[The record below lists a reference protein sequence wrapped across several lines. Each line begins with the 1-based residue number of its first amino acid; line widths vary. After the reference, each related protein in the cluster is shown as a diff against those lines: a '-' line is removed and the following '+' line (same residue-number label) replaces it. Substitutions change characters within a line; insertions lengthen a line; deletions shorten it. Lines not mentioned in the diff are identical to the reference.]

1 MIVTVNL
8 DGNSSLE
15 NISLG
20 DYHPPSAGD
29 DVSLSQQTSERVD
42 CFIHGGCGSDVM
54 EQPEVFE
61 AVSIFDPNAEIPRAH
76 EVCVTYVNGSFQT
89 LLEAQHES
97 LYLSEVRGEPVRL
110 LYNSGWGGGGGRSR
124 LLRRPV
130 VSCSSP
136 LCQALIESLK
146 YFFSHPDNQHR
157 HHTII
162 FYGDGGA
169 IVNEVLRHVPYGDR
183 VRVIGI
189 APTTYVTGSNAA
201 HFRVSGDM
209 TTLLDSAGFA
219 RSNVTTL
226 AYSSGAE
233 GLFLPSLRCPS
244 YVWALRLAHHSSSGE
259 SSSES
264 MLPLASNQI
273 SLVEIGHG
281 QGAFERLSEL
291 LQLGETS
298 SEVEFNFTPQSRS
311 DILLSS
317 IFCIFRV
324 CGLLQEYIIVSV
336 TYAPDVYVSYVIIF
350 GYTLNLLRYFLL
362 LLTNRRSVR
371 DAYRSLRLIAHGL
384 TPLIF
389 LVTIVDNLNCVRRY
403 GNPFPIL
410 QAIFVVAS
418 TLSGSVIFMELL
430 RNCFRGLRGRIQT
443 TILQRLTGA
452 PQESQVVV
460 RSVDGNRIGA
470 VQAIM
475 GVAHGIFLSTV
486 VGILNS
492 IVMQVPSTLGRS
504 NTTDANDTGLYSN
517 HLHNASLAWQTGDV
531 LAVSQTISL
540 FMCLIV
546 FIANIIV
553 LVGLVS
559 NNRRR

>member
-1 MIVTVNL
+1 MVVTVNL
-8 DGNSSLE
+8 ESSSSLE

-20 DYHPPSAGD
+20 DYHPPSINIEA
-29 DVSLSQQTSERVD
+29 SLSQETSERVN
-42 CFIHGGCGSDVM
+42 CFIHGGCGSDVR
-54 EQPEVFE
+54 EHAEVFE

-76 EVCVTYVNGSFQT
+76 EVCVTYVNGSAQT
-89 LLEAQHES
+89 LVEAQGES

-110 LYNSGWGGGGGRSR
+110 LYNSGWGGGGVCSR

-136 LCQALIESLK
+136 LCQALLECLK
-146 YFFSHPDNQHR
+146 HFFSHPNNQHR

-169 IVNEVLRHVPYGDR
+169 IVDEVLRHTPYGER
-183 VRVIGI
+183 VKVIGI
-189 APTTYVTGSNAA
+189 APTTYVTGGNAA
-201 HFRVSGDM
+201 HFRVSGDV
-209 TTLLDSAGFA
+209 TTLFDSAGFA

-233 GLFLPSLRCPS
+233 GLFFPSVRCPS
-244 YVWALRLAHHSSSGE
+244 YIWALRLSHHSSSGE

-264 MLPLASNQI
+264 MSPLASHQI

-281 QGAFERLSEL
+281 QGAFDRLSEL
-291 LQLGETS
+291 LRLGDTS
-298 SEVEFNFTPQSRS
+298 AEAEFNFAPRSSS

-324 CGLLQEYIIVSV
+324 CGLLQEYIIISV

-362 LLTNRRSVR
+362 LLTNPHAVR
-371 DAYRSLRLIAHGL
+371 HTYRLLRLMAHAL

-389 LVTIVDNLNCVRRY
+389 LITVLDNLNCIRRY

-410 QAIFVVAS
+410 RAVFVVAS

-460 RSVDGNRIGA
+460 RSVDGGRIGA

-475 GVAHGIFLSTV
+475 GVAHGIFLSIA

-504 NTTDANDTGLYSN
+504 NTTDANDTGLYST

-540 FMCLIV
+540 FICLIV
-546 FIANIIV
+546 FIANIYV

-559 NNRRR
+559 SNRRR